1 MKRIPFTD
9 EERAYI
15 IENYARTGN
24 KQLASHL
31 GRSVHS
37 ITRFADMNG
46 LRKDDDFI
54 SPGDCRAMAMQYSV
68 VLNDRVVFIGGR
80 RQTAEYIGVTLSM
93 ITAAAKR
100 GMKVKGEYFVRY
112 KQPNDTA
119 TEVPRRSEKV
129 KTDTMD
135 WPLWFFKSGLA
146 PESAIRYNK
155 IH

>member
-15 IENYARTGN
+15 IENYARTRN

-31 GRSVHS
+31 GKSVHS
-37 ITRFADMNG
+37 ITRFAYTNG
-46 LRKDDDFI
+46 LHKDGYFI

-68 VLNDRVVFIGGR
+68 VLNDRVVFIGGH
-80 RQTAEYIGVTLSM
+80 RQTAEYLGVSLQM
-93 ITAAAKR
+93 ITAAANR

-112 KQPNDTA
+112 KEPNDTA

-135 WPLWFFKSGLA
+135 WPLWFIKSGLA